1 MVRANANHRHVPSKS
16 TPRNP
21 GGIPG
26 QPLESGKVLLRFAT
40 HADRDEY
47 TALRAGSRE
56 SLERWE
62 PLPQPGIDAF
72 GPSDF
77 DRLLG
82 TSDTPDCKRLL
93 IVERESGRI
102 AGRVG
107 LSGIARGPLQQ
118 AYLGYWL
125 GRSFEGKGLMLEA
138 IALALRYA
146 FTPEANGGLGLH
158 RIECNVMPSNARSLA
173 TARRAG
179 FREEGYSP
187 KYLQI
192 AGTWEDHVRFA
203 MTIEDWAPKH
213 P

>member
-1 MVRANANHRHVPSKS
+1 MPIKA
-16 TPRNP
+16 TPNDP
-21 GGIPG
+21 GEMPG
-26 QPLESGKVLLRFAT
+26 SPLESGVVLLRFAAP
-40 HADRDEY
+40 ADRDTY
-47 TALRAGSRE
+47 TTLRMGSRA

-62 PLPQPGIDAF
+62 PIPPPGFDAF

-77 DRLLG
+77 DRLLA
-82 TSDTPDCKRLL
+82 TCDTPDCKRLL
-93 IVERESGRI
+93 IIERASGEI
-102 AGRVG
+102 AGRIG
-107 LSGIARGPLQQ
+107 LSTITRGPLQQ

-125 GRSFEGKGLMLEA
+125 GSAFEGRGLMQDA

-146 FTPEANGGLGLH
+146 FTPEAQGGLGLH
-158 RIECNVMPSNARSLA
+158 RVECNVMPSNARSLA

-203 MTIEDWAPKH
+203 MTIEDWAQRAP
-213 P
+213 

>member
-1 MVRANANHRHVPSKS
+1 M
-16 TPRNP
+16 
-21 GGIPG
+21 
-26 QPLESGKVLLRFAT
+26 LRFAVPT
-40 HADRDEY
+40 DRGEY
-47 TALRAGSRE
+47 VSLRRGSRDA
-56 SLERWE
+56 LERWE
-62 PLPQPGIDAF
+62 PVPPPGIDAF

-77 DRLLG
+77 DRLLA
-82 TSDTPDCKRLL
+82 TSDTLDCKRLL
-93 IVERESGRI
+93 VIHRESGAI

-125 GRSFEGKGLMLEA
+125 GCSFEGRGLMQEA

-146 FTPEANGGLGLH
+146 FTPETQGGLGLH
-158 RIECNVMPSNARSLA
+158 RVECNVMPSNTRSLA

-179 FREEGYSP
+179 FREEGFSP

-192 AGTWEDHVRFA
+192 AGVWEDHVRFA
-203 MTIEDWAPKH
+203 MTIEDWAQKH